1 MHRDGTGNFVS
12 VTVTM
17 HEGGP
22 QERDPI
28 GGPPVGT
35 HLTRTSLPQVFH
47 NDATASGQISTVK
60 EKLG

>member
-12 VTVTM
+12 GTVTM

-28 GGPPVGT
+28 GAPPVGGPI
-35 HLTRTSLPQVFH
+35 LQEPVFH